1 MMSASSSCRVVGLLA
16 GFSLISCFGWQ
27 GIISSAPRSM
37 ENLPAADTQRRKYL
51 VLVSY
56 SFFGVLGG
64 GVPASAGNLPEGTG
78 ADLSKVGT
86 VEALVPILAVRNS
99 LDQLKLQL
107 AKPSRPGLVSIDT
120 SIPKDEMA
128 FKKLFDAYS
137 DPVSYKQKFLDQN
150 AFLVYYTKGF
160 DGPGRS
166 NIEADINQRQ
176 TEQFGLRNEAW
187 IAWENFLAETAF
199 LQEEDN
205 DCIAYLNATIRA
217 IDSYISLAPAN
228 DVKIA
233 KSNLGMSL

>member
-1 MMSASSSCRVVGLLA
+1 
-16 GFSLISCFGWQ
+16 
-27 GIISSAPRSM
+27 M
-37 ENLPAADTQRRKYL
+37 ENLPTADTQRRKYL
-51 VLVSY
+51 VLVSC

-64 GVPASAGNLPEGTG
+64 GVPASARNLPEVTG

-86 VEALVPILAVRNS
+86 VEALVPIIAVRNS

-107 AKPSRPGLVSIDT
+107 AKPSRSGLAIDT

-166 NIEADINQRQ
+166 NIEEDINQRQ

-199 LQEEDN
+199 LQDEDN

-217 IDSYISLAPAN
+217 IDSYILLAPAN

-233 KSNLGMSL
+233 KSNLGISL